1 MNVRQWTCLL
11 MTAAMIAFLASCGT
25 SMSPAQAIAVQ
36 FDPNFPP
43 PPTINTGGHVGI
55 AAVVTND
62 PRQQGLVFSCA
73 PSSACGTFSPI
84 QVGSNVPTCYLAPAQ
99 VPMGNT
105 VTVTATAVS
114 DNTKF
119 KSATITVLNGAGTP
133 CP

>member
-1 MNVRQWTCLL
+1 
-11 MTAAMIAFLASCGT
+11 
-25 SMSPAQAIAVQ
+25 MSPPQPIIVQ
-36 FDPNFPP
+36 FDPNFA
-43 PPTINTGGHVGI
+43 PPTSINTGDHVGI

-62 PRQQGLVFSCA
+62 TRQQGVVFSCS
-73 PSSACGTFSPI
+73 PIGACGTFSPI

-99 VPMGNT
+99 VPTGNA

-114 DNTKF
+114 DNLKF

>member
-1 MNVRQWTCLL
+1 MSVRQWTYLVI
-11 MTAAMIAFLASCGT
+11 TAAMIALLGACGSST
-25 SMSPAQAIAVQ
+25 SPAQPIVVQ
-36 FDPNFPP
+36 FDPNFA
-43 PPTINTGGHVGI
+43 PPTSINTGDHVGI

-62 PRQQGLVFSCA
+62 TRQQGVVFSCS

-84 QVGSNVPTCYLAPAQ
+84 QAGSNVPTCYLAPAQ

-114 DNTKF
+114 DNAKF